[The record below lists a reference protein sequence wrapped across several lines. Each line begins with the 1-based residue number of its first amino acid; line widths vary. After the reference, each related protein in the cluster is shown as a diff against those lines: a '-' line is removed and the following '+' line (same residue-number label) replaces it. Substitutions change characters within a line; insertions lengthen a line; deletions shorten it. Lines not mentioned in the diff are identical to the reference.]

1 MYTYEKINEDT
12 YYIIDKTND
21 FIYVLKG
28 KEKNTCYRFRRN

>member
-21 FIYVLKG
+21 FIYVLK
-28 KEKNTCYRFRRN
+28 EKKKHLLSI